1 MATLFIFYS
10 LSLALLSPF
19 SSANSSTLKQG
30 SSLSIEKREDEVL
43 TSPNG
48 IFIAGFFPVGVNA
61 YCFAIWYSKPSQDVG
76 NRTIV
81 WMANRDQPVN
91 GKLSKLTLQK
101 TRNLIL
107 TDAGRREVW
116 STHTSSRSEAKLQ
129 LLNSGNLVLQ
139 TLEGDSLW
147 ESFDSPTDTLL
158 PEQKLTK
165 NAKLLSSRSGNNF
178 SSGFYKLFFDTDNL
192 LRLVFDNNELSSV
205 YWPSPWLMPWEAGR
219 STYNNTKIAMLD
231 SLGNFS
237 SSDQFTFMSDDY
249 GEAKTLRRLKVDSDG
264 NMRLYSRKVEEKAWK
279 VSWQAFTDPCK
290 IHGICGPNSL
300 CNYDPKLGRK
310 CSCIPGHKMKNQ
322 TDWSYGCEP
331 EFVLSCKKNQSGF
344 IKLLNTEFYG
354 YDYGVFPNY
363 TLRDCEDLCFR
374 LCDCVGFQ
382 YSFLQA
388 EPKGKINF
396 NCYPKIILV
405 NGMHNPSFFGDLYVR
420 VPMTYPHSDVISVNP
435 FREFSLN
442 CSSQVTMLDR
452 IYTES
457 HSNVLVKFILAFV
470 FGLGAFELICALLV
484 GLLLIKTRKKSG
496 NDMGDYVL
504 AVTGFRRFSFGELKK
519 ATRGFTEAIGQ
530 GAAGIVYKG
539 MLSDGRVA
547 AIKRLREANQGEA
560 EFLAEVNII
569 GRVNHM
575 NLIEMWGYCAEGKHR
590 LLVYEY
596 LEHGSLKQ
604 GLSTSFLDWKKRF
617 EIAIGTARGLAYL
630 HEECLEWVLHCDV
643 KPQNI
648 LLGSDYLP
656 KVADFGLSKLLK
668 RGELKNSSFSKIR
681 GTRGYMAP
689 EWVTNRRITSKAD
702 VYSYGIVVLEM
713 LTGRSPTEETEPR
726 GELVTWVR
734 ETINE
739 SCGKIES
746 SLEKIMDPSM
756 EGEYDAEKMELFLSI
771 ALKCVQEDIDAR
783 PTMKQVVEMLQVHDY

>member
-1 MATLFIFYS
+1 MTTLFIFYI
-10 LSLALLSPF
+10 LCLALLSPF
-19 SSANSSTLKQG
+19 SSANSTTLSEG
-30 SSLSIEKREDEVL
+30 SSLSVEEREDQVL

-48 IFIAGFFPVGVNA
+48 IFTAGFFPVGVNA
-61 YCFAIWYSKPSQDVG
+61 YCFAIWYSKPSNDVG

-91 GKLSKLTLQK
+91 GKLSKLTLTK
-101 TRNLIL
+101 TRNLVL
-107 TDAGRREVW
+107 TDAGRSEVW
-116 STHTSSRSEAKLQ
+116 STHTSLRSVAKLQ
-129 LLNSGNLVLQ
+129 LLNSGNLALQ
-139 TLEGDSLW
+139 TLEGYSLW

-158 PEQKLTK
+158 PDQKLTK

-178 SSGFYKLFFDTDNL
+178 SSGFYKLLFDTNNVL
-192 LRLVFDNNELSSV
+192 LLVFDNNVLSSA
-205 YWPSPWLMPWEAGR
+205 YLPSPLDTCR

-231 SLGNFS
+231 SLGNFT
-237 SSDQFTFMSDDY
+237 SSDQFTFMADDY
-249 GEAKTLRRLKVDSDG
+249 GEANILRRLKVDPVG
-264 NMRLYSRKVEEKAWK
+264 NMRLYSRKVQEKEWK
-279 VSWQAFTDPCK
+279 VSWQAFTNPCK
-290 IHGICGPNSL
+290 IHGICGSNSL
-300 CNYDPKLGRK
+300 CSYDPKLGRK

-322 TDWSYGCEP
+322 TDWSYGCQP
-331 EFVLSCKKNQSGF
+331 EFELSCNKNQSGF
-344 IKLLNTEFYG
+344 IKLSNTEFYG
-354 YDYGVFPNY
+354 YNFGIFPNY
-363 TLRDCEDLCFR
+363 SLRDCEDFCIR
-374 LCDCVGFQ
+374 LCDCVGFR
-382 YSFLQA
+382 YSFFQP
-388 EPKGKINF
+388 EPQGKTVY
-396 NCYPKIILV
+396 NCFPKITLV
-405 NGMHNPSFFGDLYVR
+405 NGMHTPGFSGDMYVR
-420 VPMTYPHSDVISVNP
+420 VPKTYLHSDVIPLNP
-435 FREFSLN
+435 FREFTLN
-442 CSSQVTMLDR
+442 CSSQVTILDW
-452 IYTES
+452 IYTKN
-457 HSNVLVKFILAFV
+457 HSNELVKFILVFV
-470 FGLGAFELICALLV
+470 FGLGAFELICALFV
-484 GLLLIKTRKKSG
+484 VLLIKTRKNSG
-496 NDMGDYVL
+496 NDMGDYVFS
-504 AVTGFRRFSFGELKK
+504 ATGFRRFSFGELKK
-519 ATRGFTEAIGQ
+519 ATKGFSEEIGQ

-560 EFLAEVNII
+560 EFLAEVNTI

-575 NLIEMWGYCAEGKHR
+575 NLIEMWGCCTEGKHR

-617 EIAIGTARGLAYL
+617 EIAIGTAKGLAYL

-648 LLGSDYLP
+648 LLGSDYHP

-726 GELVTWVR
+726 VELVTCVR
-734 ETINE
+734 EKFYE

-756 EGEYDAEKMELFLSI
+756 EGEYDAEKMEVLLSI
-771 ALKCVQEDIDAR
+771 ALKCVEEDIDAR
-783 PTMKQVVEMLQVHDY
+783 PTMWQVVEMLQVHDY